1 MASLFGSKKLPFISA
16 LFVICFALFTVSASA
31 QEGPSPYS
39 SSESYQVLDTLNLG
53 GGTSESES
61 YKASELIDE
70 LDQLIYEA
78 TATTTPTPPP
88 PPPPTP
94 TPTPTP
100 QPPTGEEPE
109 QTPAEQFITSDLG
122 HLLRNL
128 LAAVALG
135 AVLALSAL
143 PIALR
148 IPSGLPAVYPVKE
161 LWRLFFGW
169 FRRGKKFGI
178 VFDSANGKG
187 IKGASVRLISEGGGK
202 FEPGKLIGTAITDE
216 KGYYSF
222 KVVPG
227 KYRVEVT
234 AINFRFPSTRRL
246 EDYHGETIDTGNQQ
260 NLNPDIPMDSL
271 TPEAVISVRSF
282 KNFGL
287 FLDAIRLPL
296 MAIGTIIAVM
306 FYLYYKA
313 TIDIVILAMYA
324 ILWLFEIYRWYLNHQ
339 ISHVYSP
346 DGPVHNATVR
356 LLDFDGNLIATSVT
370 QRNGE
375 FSIFSPAG
383 VYRLEV
389 VKYGYKMAEKI
400 FKASESKIVN
410 TDLKIYPA

>member
-1 MASLFGSKKLPFISA
+1 MKPILSKRSRIKKSILIVLSSIA
-16 LFVICFALFTVSASA
+16 LFLVSVVNA

-39 SSESYQVLDTLNLG
+39 NSESYQVLDTLNLG

-61 YKASELIDE
+61 YKAFELIDE
-70 LDQLIYEA
+70 LDQLIYESA
-78 TATTTPTPPP
+78 ITT
-88 PPPPTP
+88 PPPTP
-94 TPTPTP
+94 TPE
-100 QPPTGEEPE
+100 PPTGGEPEE
-109 QTPAEQFITSDLG
+109 QTPAEKFITSDLG
-122 HLLRNL
+122 RFVRDL
-128 LAAVALG
+128 LAAIAL
-135 AVLALSAL
+135 ASVVVLSAL

-148 IPSGLPAVYPVKE
+148 IPSGLPAIYPIKD

-169 FRRGKKFGI
+169 FRRNKKFGI
-178 VFDSANGKG
+178 VFNSANGKG
-187 IKGASVRLISEGGGK
+187 IKGVSVRLISEGGGK

-227 KYRVEVT
+227 KYRIEVT
-234 AINFRFPSTRRL
+234 VVNFRFPSVRRL
-246 EDYHGETIDTGNQQ
+246 EDYHGEIIDTGNREY
-260 NLNPDIPMDSL
+260 LNPDIPVDSL

-296 MAIGTIIAVM
+296 MVIGTIIAIM
-306 FYLYYKA
+306 FYLHYRA
-313 TIDIVILAMYA
+313 TIDIIILAMYMV
-324 ILWLFEIYRWYLNHQ
+324 LWAFELYTWYLNQ
-339 ISHVYSP
+339 RISHVYSP

-389 VKYGYKMAEKI
+389 VKYGYKLTEKI
-400 FKASESKIVN
+400 FKTSESRIVSSN
-410 TDLKIYPA
+410 IKIYSV